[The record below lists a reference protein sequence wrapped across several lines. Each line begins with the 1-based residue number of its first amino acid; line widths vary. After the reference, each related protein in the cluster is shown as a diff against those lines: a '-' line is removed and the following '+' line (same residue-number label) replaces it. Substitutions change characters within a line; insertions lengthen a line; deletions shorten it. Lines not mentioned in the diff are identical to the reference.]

1 LSVRLATARNLLR
14 LWSMLAVFAAPPTLI
29 GAAVLGWN
37 AGLLFLF
44 AAVLTETALYV
55 HCDRFLLAM
64 LGARELVV
72 AERPGLHSSLE
83 RLATVV
89 RIVKPRLYVIPDNYP
104 RSFSVGRGP
113 TASTVVLSLGLLVT
127 ASPAEIEGL
136 VAHELAHIRN
146 RDVAVQTTSVAVA
159 AAIVELT
166 RIGGYLQ
173 RGLLVLLVPVA
184 AAIEKIAL
192 SPRRELAA
200 DSRAA
205 ALCGSPH
212 GLADALVRL
221 QQASELVSFP
231 ASPTTEPL
239 YPFNPFA
246 SEDRL
251 ARMFDT
257 HPSFPK
263 RLRRLRELDPNW
275 REKLLAPPE
284 R

>member
-1 LSVRLATARNLLR
+1 MRVRLATARNLLR
-14 LWSMLAVFAAPPTLI
+14 LWVMLAVFAAPPTLI
-29 GAAVLGWN
+29 GVLAVGWN
-37 AGLLFLF
+37 TAILFLF
-44 AAVLTETALYV
+44 AAVLVEMAAYAY
-55 HCDRFLLAM
+55 CDRFLLAM
-64 LGARELVV
+64 VGARELAI

-83 RLATVV
+83 RLAAAAGV
-89 RIVKPRLYVIPDNYP
+89 VKPRLYFIPDSYP

-113 TASTVVLSLGLLVT
+113 TASTVVVSLGLLT
-127 ASPAEIEGL
+127 AASPAEIEGL
-136 VAHELAHIRN
+136 LAHELAHVRN
-146 RDVAVQTTSVAVA
+146 RDVATQTITTAIA

-173 RGLLVLLVPVA
+173 RALIFLLVPVA

-200 DSRAA
+200 DARAA
-205 ALCGSPH
+205 ALCASPH

-221 QQASELVSFP
+221 EQASELVSFP
-231 ASPTTEPL
+231 TSPTTEPL
-239 YPFNPFA
+239 YPINPFA
-246 SEDRL
+246 DGDRL

-275 REKLLAPPE
+275 QGKLLAPPE
-284 R
+284 N

>member
-1 LSVRLATARNLLR
+1 VGVRLATTRNLLR
-14 LWSMLAVFAAPPTLI
+14 LWLMLAVFAAPPTLV
-29 GAAVLGWN
+29 GAVVLGWN
-37 AGLLFLF
+37 AAILFLF
-44 AAVLTETALYV
+44 VAVLIEATVYV
-55 HCDRFLLAM
+55 YCDRFLLAM

-83 RLATVV
+83 RLAAAARV
-89 RIVKPRLYVIPDNYP
+89 VKPRLYFIPDNYP
-104 RSFSVGRGP
+104 RSFSVGRSP
-113 TASTVVLSLGLLVT
+113 TASTVVLSFGLLSV

-146 RDVAVQTTSVAVA
+146 RDVAVQTTSVAIA
-159 AAIVELT
+159 AAVVELT
-166 RIGGYLQ
+166 RIGGYVE
-173 RGLLVLLVPVA
+173 RGLLFLLAPVA
-184 AAIEKIAL
+184 AVIEKIAL

-200 DSRAA
+200 DSNAA

-221 QQASELVSFP
+221 AHASELVSFG

-239 YPFNPFA
+239 YPINPFA
-246 SEDRL
+246 GGDRL

-263 RLRRLRELDPNW
+263 RLRRLRELDPHW
-275 REKLLAPPE
+275 HEKLLAPPQ